1 MPENPPPSVPLDH
14 PFRRKGRSTDGLI
27 KSFFAGNAALTIIIL
42 VLIILFLLR
51 EGAGFFPRYRAELE
65 VYRKAGLEYVDIA
78 RKDLEAHEQMVSLL
92 NRAYFQQLASQ
103 TRTEMLRSQEA
114 VALTLFVAEAT
125 AKPREAL
132 VELTAEPAEGEEAKP
147 VDPLTK
153 ARLEQKYQELLE
165 NALSGQS
172 TTPLPATPHLSPA
185 ERTLL
190 MDQIRAR
197 AAASSED
204 PALITSL
211 QQQLS
216 AKQAEV
222 AKPYAAFKDAID
234 AFSDTSA
241 DLANL
246 VTETGDT
253 VKATKQAAELYVAE
267 IEKRDTLEAAA
278 RKNADPAER
287 AKLHEESAAAVTA
300 EKPDFAAIIE
310 GVTAKTPDFS
320 QACAN
325 VLTGYRAVLAAIP
338 SSLPDDKANRYLT
351 AFHKAGGEFEREL
364 GDTEAKLKAWQ
375 WDQPVGLGKTIG
387 GFITGKDWITGGEWQ
402 DFYGIVP
409 LFVGSAMIS
418 LVALL
423 IAIPFGVGAAIY
435 TNQLAGPRQQK
446 FIKPTIEFIQA
457 IPSVV
462 LGFIGIVV
470 VGTVLQEVSQKDSLS
485 WISGFPIQQRLN
497 MFTAG
502 CLLALMAIPTIFS
515 LAEDAINNVPSAYAE
530 ASDALGASKLQTL
543 FRVTVPAATSGILAA
558 VLLGL
563 GRVIGET
570 MVVLLVAGNRIK
582 VPDFTE
588 GLGAFFQPAHT
599 LTGIIAQE
607 LGEVPFGS
615 VHYRALF
622 IVGLVL
628 FLIILVI
635 NWSAQKLIHRF
646 RTHH

>member
-1 MPENPPPSVPLDH
+1 MSENPPPPVPVDH
-14 PFRRKGRSTDGLI
+14 PFRRKGRGTDGII
-27 KSFFAGNAALTIIIL
+27 KKFFASNAALTIIIL
-42 VLIILFLLR
+42 ILIILFLLR

-65 VYRKAGLEYVDIA
+65 VYRKAGLEYVDIP

-92 NRAYFQQLASQ
+92 NRAYFQQLASL
-103 TRTEMLRSQEA
+103 TRSEVQRSQEA
-114 VALTLFVAEAT
+114 NALALYVTEAT

-132 VELTAEPAEGEEAKP
+132 AEMTAEPAEGEQAKP
-147 VDPLTK
+147 VDPAVQ
-153 ARLEQKYQELLE
+153 ARYEQKYRELLE
-165 NALSGQS
+165 KALSGKAVP
-172 TTPLPATPHLSPA
+172 PLPATPHLSAA
-185 ERTLL
+185 ERSTLIEQL
-190 MDQIRAR
+190 RAR
-197 AAASSED
+197 GAASSEE
-204 PALITSL
+204 PAILATL

-222 AKPYAAFKDAID
+222 AKPYADFKTAIE
-234 AFSDTSA
+234 AFSDASA
-241 DLANL
+241 DLSTL

-253 VKATKQAAELYVAE
+253 VKATKEAAELYDAE

-278 RKNADPAER
+278 KKAKKAAER
-287 AKLHEESAAAVTA
+287 ERLTAESASAVTA
-300 EKPDFAAIIE
+300 EKPDFAATIE
-310 GVTAKTPDFS
+310 AVTVKTPDFIN
-320 QACAN
+320 A
-325 VLTGYRAVLAAIP
+325 GAAIASAYQTVQGALP
-338 SSLPDDKANRYLT
+338 ASLPDDKANRYLS
-351 AFHKAGGEFEREL
+351 AFHKAGPEFQREL
-364 GDTEAKLKAWQ
+364 GDTTAQLQAWK
-375 WDQPVGLGKTIG
+375 WDVPVGLGQTIW

-418 LVALL
+418 MVALL
-423 IAIPFGVGAAIY
+423 ISIPFGVGAAIY

-470 VGTVLQEVSQKDSLS
+470 VGTKLQDFSQIDSLS

-515 LAEDAINNVPSAYAE
+515 LAEDAINNVPTAYAE

-582 VPDFTE
+582 IPDFTD
-588 GLGAFFQPAHT
+588 GLGSIFQPAHT

-607 LGEVPFGS
+607 LGEVPHGS

-622 IVGLVL
+622 IVGLLL
-628 FLIILVI
+628 FAIILAI